1 MPSLPNNPN
10 LDHFRRQAKSLLR
23 EAKSGDERALELVA
37 RPQSHAADPGLPTLA
52 QAQFAVARGYGF
64 SSWPQLKHYLDTAE
78 VLRRDPTAAPAAPDT
93 DPADAFCRL
102 ACLVYS
108 EKDGPDR
115 WAAARALLAE
125 HPDLVT
131 HSIAAA
137 AAAADP
143 DAIRRHLAAD
153 PRAATTE
160 AGPHRWSP
168 LMYLTYSRVG
178 RSDEP
183 AEGFLLSA
191 RLLLD
196 AGADTNS
203 GYLWLGLPT
212 PFTVLT
218 GVFGEGEQG
227 PGRQPRHPHSLALAR
242 LLLAGGADP
251 NDGQTLYNR
260 MFRPDDSHLEL
271 LFEFGLGRGDGGP
284 WKRRLGEAAETPT
297 EMLARQLQWAID
309 HGFAER
315 VDLMAG
321 NHVDVR
327 APLADGRSPAQRAA
341 DAGRLDIA
349 GIITRHG
356 GEPPVVDDSAQLL
369 DRLLTG
375 GGAPDTDPGRA
386 ALTACRARWP
396 DLIHRATTPDAVRR
410 IATAG
415 FDVDARHA
423 GATALHQAAWNGDLA
438 LVRALLD
445 VGADPGARDARFGG
459 TPLGWAEHGYQ
470 EAARELLAAVTPN
483 AN

>member
-1 MPSLPNNPN
+1 MLSLPNNPN
-10 LDHFRRQAKSLLR
+10 LDHFRRQATSLLR
-23 EAKSGDERALELVA
+23 QAKSGDGRALELIA
-37 RPQSHAADPGLPTLA
+37 RPQPDAAAPDLLTLA
-52 QAQFAVARGYGF
+52 AAQFAVARGYGF
-64 SSWPQLKHYLDTAE
+64 SSWPRLKHYLDTAE
-78 VLRRDPTAAPAAPDT
+78 TLRRDPTAAPAAPDT

-108 EKDGPDR
+108 EQDGPDR
-115 WAAARALLAE
+115 WTAARALLTE
-125 HPDLVT
+125 QPDLVS

-137 AAAADP
+137 SASADP
-143 DAIRRHLAAD
+143 DAIRQHLAAD

-160 AGPHRWSP
+160 TGPHRWAP

-178 RSDEP
+178 QRNQP
-183 AEGFLLSA
+183 AERFLLSA

-196 AGADTNS
+196 AGADPDS

-315 VDLMAG
+315 VELMAG
-321 NHVDVR
+321 NGVDVR

-349 GIITRHG
+349 ATLTRHG
-356 GEPPVVDDSAQLL
+356 GGPPVVDDSAQLL

-375 GGAPDTDPGRA
+375 GGAADTDPERA
-386 ALTACRARWP
+386 ALDACRARWP
-396 DLIHRATTPDAVRR
+396 DLIHRATTPDAIRR
-410 IATAG
+410 IAAAG
-415 FDVDARHA
+415 FDVNARRD
-423 GATALHQAAWNGDLA
+423 GATALHQAAWSGDLP
-438 LVRALLD
+438 LIRALLD
-445 VGADPGARDARFGG
+445 AGADPDARDDHFGA

-470 EAARELLAAVTPN
+470 EPACRVLAADGP
-483 AN
+483 AQ